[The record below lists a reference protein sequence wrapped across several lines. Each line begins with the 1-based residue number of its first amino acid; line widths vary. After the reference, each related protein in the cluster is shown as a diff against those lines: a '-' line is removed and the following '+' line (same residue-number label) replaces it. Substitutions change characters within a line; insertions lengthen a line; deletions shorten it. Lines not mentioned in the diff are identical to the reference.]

1 MSGIQN
7 YKNATDITDQGIVDG
22 RPAGQQPQPSP
33 VTVGTYADK
42 NASAENE
49 NQATDAG
56 TGYDQLPGATSKDVV
71 ESAGQP
77 GSGMSSKELRHNGQP
92 GRKREKL
99 GVDQYGTSAKE
110 VEP

>member
-22 RPAGQQPQPSP
+22 RPAGQQPQAVPASA
-33 VTVGTYADK
+33 TIGTYVDK
-42 NASAENE
+42 NAGNDNE
-49 NQATDAG
+49 RMDAG
-56 TGYDQLPGATSKDVV
+56 YNQLPGATSKDVY

-77 GSGMSSKELRHNGQP
+77 GSGMSSKEVRHDGQP

-99 GVDQYGTSAKE
+99 GSEQYGTSSKD
-110 VEP
+110 VEA